1 MFCRGSRVKPGM
13 TGLVRIGFT
22 SVGQPNAEDAE
33 TTQKT
38 QKIPKN
44 FFGFLLRLLRNFCAL
59 CVRLSDFSLQEPSD
73 LFVTSGVNRCRLKS
87 QELAFG
93 GGTPRLPDQDGGDRC
108 SEIKEER
115 AARGERGTFAE
126 SVTPVL
132 MRARATAANALSP
145 RGRRHRPQIPA
156 AVRHLRQNNR
166 LLPSRL

>member
-1 MFCRGSRVKPGM
+1 
-13 TGLVRIGFT
+13 
-22 SVGQPNAEDAE
+22 

-38 QKIPKN
+38 HKIPKN
-44 FFGFLLRLLRNFCAL
+44 FLAFFCVFCATSAASAFG
-59 CVRLSDFSLQEPSD
+59 CPISLQEPSD

-132 MRARATAANALSP
+132 IRLRATTANALGP
-145 RGRRHRPQIPA
+145 RLRGDDITQHSA
-156 AVRHLRQNNR
+156 AQTATCS
-166 LLPSRL
+166 SRS

>member
-1 MFCRGSRVKPGM
+1 PGM

-44 FFGFLLRLLRNFCAL
+44 FLAFFCVFCATSAPSAFG
-59 CVRLSDFSLQEPSD
+59 CPISLQEPSD

-126 SVTPVL
+126 S
-132 MRARATAANALSP
+132 
-145 RGRRHRPQIPA
+145 
-156 AVRHLRQNNR
+156 
-166 LLPSRL
+166 